1 MKADVA
7 KLESPRVLAE
17 QEARIRI
24 AMQREAAELIG
35 LARSLSARADTF
47 QTTLDALVIE
57 MGANFDRAKNPVDFE
72 HAAEDAAR
80 ELRHVWLEASASSA
94 SRFYRSP
101 PATEATRTAT
111 GRNIEFGY
119 ERDLQ
124 PTYLEDRCRTFFDGP
139 PVGWSVDHIFLSS
152 GQSAMAAALHALEG
166 SSLFGGERKLS
177 FAHLGSYFETAEIF
191 SLFGSLLE
199 SAGRGRQAVD
209 EIDRLDADIFIIEP
223 IFCDGDFGSVDVA
236 RLIEAHRKNAQRRRV
251 YLFDTTLIGTG
262 FALEAEL
269 ERMRALKPLAVF
281 RLTSG
286 MKLFQGGLELSSV
299 GILSVFTLDE
309 SGISAKQ
316 LGDRIRKIR
325 TLLGLGLSF
334 AEVAALEVPWF
345 LDRPYTTTYQ
355 RAIFE
360 NNARL
365 AHAVSTGNRLFRGVC
380 HPCRLPDLGAARD
393 APFCVFRLHERDLRS
408 YAALEDHLRCEAQRR
423 GILFELGGS
432 FGFRGHRFEAVRPES
447 GEEPFLRVALGR
459 RAGWS
464 CDQIIQ
470 LMTELSRAQS
480 VARLG
485 LV

>member
-1 MKADVA
+1 MQSESADLV
-7 KLESPRVLAE
+7 
-17 QEARIRI
+17 
-24 AMQREAAELIG
+24 G

-47 QTTLDALVIE
+47 QTALDALINE
-57 MGANFDRAKNPVDFE
+57 MVANFDRAKNPVDFE
-72 HAAEDAAR
+72 QFAEDAAR
-80 ELRHVWLEASASSA
+80 ALRHVWLEASASSA

-101 PATEATRTAT
+101 LLAETTETAT

-124 PTYLEDRCRTFFDGP
+124 PTYLEDRCRTFFDQP
-139 PVGWSVDHIFLSS
+139 PSGWSVDHIVLSS

-166 SSLFGGERKLS
+166 GSLFGGQGKLS

-209 EIDRLDADIFIIEP
+209 EINRLDADIFIIEP
-223 IFCDGDFGSVDVA
+223 IFCDGEFGSVDA
-236 RLIEAHRKNAQRRRV
+236 ASLIEVHRKTAERRRV
-251 YLFDTTLIGTG
+251 YLFDTTLVGTS
-262 FALEAEL
+262 FVLEAEL

-309 SGISAKQ
+309 SATSARQ
-316 LGDRIRKIR
+316 LGNRIRKIR

-334 AEVAALEVPWF
+334 AEVAALEAPWF
-345 LDRPYTTTYQ
+345 LDREYTTTYQ

-380 HPCRLPDLGAARD
+380 HPSRLPDSRGPRD
-393 APFCVFRLHERDLRS
+393 APFCVFRLHERDLQS
-408 YAALEDHLRCEAQRR
+408 YAALEDHLRAESERR

-432 FGFRGHRFEAVRPES
+432 FGFRGHRFEVVRPEG

-459 RAGWS
+459 RSGSS
-464 CDQIIQ
+464 CDHIIQ
-470 LMTELSRAQS
+470 LMMELSHAKSIASLPLPHPGRTFA
-480 VARLG
+480 
-485 LV
+485 